1 MGAPAALAG
10 FNGGGMMIAR
20 VQRRALGGSAR
31 RRVRPRGGGDGA
43 SAVEFALVAVF
54 VFPLLFGMIQYGLLF
69 NDYLQVRQGVRQ
81 GARTGV
87 VQTMPACTGASTT
100 AALIKCYTT
109 DQVAPVTGAVAAR
122 VVAPSGWTKGNPL
135 LVCAVVKSAAAG
147 GLVPVPGG
155 GYVKAKTQM
164 AIEVDTPAPT
174 GTFPSTDTD
183 PSGDGWSWCS

>member
-1 MGAPAALAG
+1 MSG
-10 FNGGGMMIAR
+10 N
-20 VQRRALGGSAR
+20 VRRAARGSAR
-31 RRVRPRGGGDGA
+31 RRTRSTEGA

-69 NDYLQVRQGVRQ
+69 NDYLQVRAGVRE

-87 VQTMPACTGASTT
+87 VQTMPACGAASGT
-100 AALIKCYTT
+100 AALVKCYTKG
-109 DQVAPVTGAVAAR
+109 QIAPVSGTVAAR
-122 VVAPSGWTKGNPL
+122 VVTPSGWHKGKPL

-155 GYVKAKTQM
+155 GYVKARTQM
-164 AIEVDTPAPT
+164 AIEVDTPAGT
-174 GTFPSTDTD
+174 GFPLGDSD

>member
-1 MGAPAALAG
+1 MGDGEHRAG
-10 FNGGGMMIAR
+10 
-20 VQRRALGGSAR
+20 RRTAR
-31 RRVRPRGGGDGA
+31 RRSRSGSGA
-43 SAVEFALVAVF
+43 SAVEFALVAIF

-87 VQTMPACTGASTT
+87 VQTMPACAGATTT
-100 AALIKCYTT
+100 APLIKCYTK
-109 DQVAPVTGAVAAR
+109 DQVAPVTGTVAAR
-122 VVAPSGWTKGNPL
+122 VVAPSGWAKGNPL
-135 LVCAVVKSAAAG
+135 LVCAVVKSAASG
-147 GLVPVPGG
+147 GIVPVPNE

>member
-1 MGAPAALAG
+1 MSRSKRVGEHLV
-10 FNGGGMMIAR
+10 AR
-20 VQRRALGGSAR
+20 SGLRTET
-31 RRVRPRGGGDGA
+31 GA

-87 VQTMPACTGASTT
+87 VQTMPACTGATKPGD
-100 AALIKCYTT
+100 LIRCYTK
-109 DQVAPVTGAVAAR
+109 DQVAPVTGPVAVR
-122 VVAPSGWTKGNPL
+122 VVTPAGWTKGSPL

-147 GLVPVPGG
+147 GIVPVPDS

-164 AIEVDTPAPT
+164 AIEVDTPAGT
-174 GTFPSTDTD
+174 GFPSTDTD

>member
-1 MGAPAALAG
+1 
-10 FNGGGMMIAR
+10 
-20 VQRRALGGSAR
+20 
-31 RRVRPRGGGDGA
+31 
-43 SAVEFALVAVF
+43 VEFALVAIF

-87 VQTMPACTGASTT
+87 VQTMPACAGATTT
-100 AALIKCYTT
+100 APLIKCYTK
-109 DQVAPVTGAVAAR
+109 DQVAPVTGTVAAR
-122 VVAPSGWTKGNPL
+122 VVAPSGWAKGNPL
-135 LVCAVVKSAAAG
+135 LVCAVVKSAASG
-147 GLVPVPGG
+147 GIVPVPNE

>member
-1 MGAPAALAG
+1 MGEPA
-10 FNGGGMMIAR
+10 
-20 VQRRALGGSAR
+20 RRAARGPAR
-31 RRVRPRGGGDGA
+31 RGPSSSEGA

-87 VQTMPACTGASTT
+87 VQTMPSCAGASTT
-100 AALIKCYTT
+100 AALIKCYTK
-109 DQVAPVTGAVAAR
+109 DQVAPVTGAVAAK
-122 VVAPSGWTKGNPL
+122 VVTPSGWAKGKPL

-147 GLVPVPGG
+147 GLVPVPNG

-174 GTFPSTDTD
+174 GTFPSSDTD
-183 PSGDGWSWCS
+183 PSGDGWSWCT